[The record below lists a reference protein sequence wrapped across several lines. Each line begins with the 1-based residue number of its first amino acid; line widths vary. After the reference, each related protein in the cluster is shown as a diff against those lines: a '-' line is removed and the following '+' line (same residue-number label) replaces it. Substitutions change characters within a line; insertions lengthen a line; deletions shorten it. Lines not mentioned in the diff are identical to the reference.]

1 MVAIDF
7 PAAPALGQEFI
18 AAGIRYAWNGY
29 GWVVVPASADSAEAF
44 VLTTGD
50 TMTGDLIIHK
60 GNPAF
65 TLNKNASGERGVL
78 LGQTNG
84 SSRWRVQLGDN
95 TLEAGGNAGSDFV
108 IEAYNDS
115 GILSSTAVRINRL
128 TGLVTVVADP
138 VAALGVAT
146 KQYVDSKP
154 SVGLATLA
162 EARAGVIDTKAISP
176 STHAKSHMPAF
187 RGISQGMAVSPGS
200 FTAVTTFAEDLD
212 TDNRFN
218 GVSFQP
224 NAAGWYEIGGMI
236 TLPSVGADYVGSMIW
251 LNGNPT
257 IYGSMFQVSS
267 TQTVQSPVQGIIK
280 FNGTSDYVELV
291 GLSDHPV
298 GRFYNAVFYGHR
310 LFP

>member
-7 PAAPALGQEFI
+7 PATPALGQEFM

-29 GWVVVPASADSAEAF
+29 GWVVVPATGTSAEAF

-60 GNPAF
+60 GNPRF
-65 TLNKNASGERGVL
+65 TLNKNAAGEL
-78 LGQTNG
+78 AALIGQTNG
-84 SSRWRVQLGDN
+84 SARWQIDLGDRS
-95 TLEAGGNAGSDFV
+95 LEAGGNSGSDFV

-115 GILSSTAVRINRL
+115 GLLSSTPIKINRS
-128 TGLVTVVADP
+128 TGLVTVLADP

-146 KQYVDSKP
+146 KQYVDAKP
-154 SVGLATLA
+154 GMVLATLA
-162 EARAGVIDTKAISP
+162 EARAGVVDTKAISP
-176 STHAKSHMPAF
+176 KTHAQSHMPAF
-187 RGISQGMAVSPGS
+187 HAISQGMSVSPGS

-236 TLPSVGADYVGSMIW
+236 TVPSAGADYVGSMIW
-251 LNGNPT
+251 FNGSPT
-257 IYGSMFQVSS
+257 IYGCMFQVSS
-267 TQTVQSPVQGIIK
+267 TQTVMAQTQGIVK
-280 FNGTSDYVELV
+280 FNGISDYVELV

-310 LFP
+310 LFA